1 MSNTQNPFG
10 VGPSDNAG
18 TVPNVPGRYQ
28 PDAPS
33 ARVIDAPQRGG
44 DQDYFNSLMN
54 NMNGKD
60 LHSLITRFMD
70 SFDAKSFIDNI
81 KYQGFNRDEFISN
94 SLRVITVHQMLRFA
108 LMGAIRG
115 ANFPKIT
122 QSSSAIERD
131 LKDLVDRNVIVRS
144 ARRANDITIL
154 RCTAAIPQWAAH
166 FMGQTGIVKK
176 LPGSACP
183 ACLQFPAAASL
194 PMSASV
200 RALHIQ
206 FSIHFSRVIG
216 GVFNENIYLAMFN
229 NQLPLNEI
237 PDNLKL
243 ILDVR
248 SESDS
253 MAVDV
258 ANIIASELRNT
269 PSSGMTTR

>member
-1 MSNTQNPFG
+1 MSQRNQVFQP
-10 VGPSDNAG
+10 GPTDNVG
-18 TVPNVPGRYQ
+18 TVPNIPGRYQ

-33 ARVIDAPQRGG
+33 ARELDPPAKKDDG
-44 DQDYFNSLMN
+44 DYFNSLLTDMTGDSLHKIIQQFMN
-54 NMNGKD
+54 D
-60 LHSLITRFMD
+60 
-70 SFDAKSFIDNI
+70 FDAKSFVDNI
-81 KYQGFNRDEFISN
+81 KYQGFNRDEYIRN
-94 SLRVITVHQMLRFA
+94 SLRVITTHQMLRFA

-131 LKDLVDRNVIVRS
+131 LKLLVDTNVVVRS

-154 RCTAAIPQWAAH
+154 RCTAAIPQWAAY
-166 FMGQTGIVKK
+166 FMGRTGVVKK

-183 ACLQFPAAASL
+183 ASLQFPAAASL
-194 PMSASV
+194 PMSANV

-216 GVFNENIYLAMFN
+216 GTFNENIYMAMFN
-229 NQLPLNEI
+229 NQLPLNEV
-237 PDNLKL
+237 PDELKM

-248 SESDS
+248 TEADS

-269 PSSGMTTR
+269 PASSIASR